1 MNQQKHLILLLP
13 TLCLSLG
20 ACTKH
25 APEDTVNSEESSSDV
40 PSIVTGK
47 YFVKDGKSDYQ
58 IVVPETAD
66 ANVLFASSE
75 LQYFV
80 ERSTGVTLPIV
91 KDSTLSSFDGHYFS
105 LGQTTFWEHADLT
118 LALDLGQTGY
128 SFHTIGESYY
138 LNARQGS
145 GVYCGV
151 YDFLEDQI
159 DLEMYTADEVAYT
172 QVSEIPL
179 YSYQKEFHPLFDMRQ
194 IMLKHISTNSLYE
207 RRMRLHHDLGLGKW
221 AAFAHTT
228 ISKFLP
234 YSKYG
239 ADHPDWYNEGATQVC
254 YSNPEVVKAM
264 AEEMKNAIVAN
275 PEATYIQMGHEDNLD
290 MCYCENCIK
299 ERDKYGGYGGQELE
313 FTNKL
318 EEIIDPWL
326 HANYPERSMKYV
338 FFAYQTSQ
346 EPPAKWDEAK
356 QSYVPL
362 SSDFRINDN
371 VMVMYCPI
379 DLDFSK
385 KMSDPKNAAQ
395 KKQLQGWGDLFKYA
409 GHPGEIYIWTYSIQ
423 AVCGLVP
430 MNNYGVYE
438 DHYKFFSD
446 MGATAMLDQSFY
458 MSGVPGFEAMRA
470 YTQAKLQ
477 YSLKESYADLEKD
490 FMAHYYGEAEAK
502 VYDYYR
508 ALRAY
513 FAHLAATQE
522 IGAYVM
528 TNLYLTQYWTFEV
541 LDRFLT
547 MLFDAEKSIAGLA
560 ESNPDRY
567 RTLLGRIRVEE
578 VFPLYMLFRFYMNE
592 LSQEQKE
599 QYWNLLNDACVDF
612 EVVSAREGSV
622 DVASSLQTWR
632 ASIFGA

>member
-1 MNQQKHLILLLP
+1 MNKSKNLVLLLS
-13 TLCLSLG
+13 TLCLS
-20 ACTKH
+20 ACSCAGQPPLTS
-25 APEDTVNSEESSSDV
+25 EDSKTSSDV
-40 PSIVTGK
+40 PAVDTGK
-47 YFVKDGKSDYQ
+47 YFVQDGKSDYQ
-58 IVVPETAD
+58 IVVPSDAD

-91 KDSTLSSFDGHYFS
+91 KDVTLPSKEGHFFS
-105 LGQTTFWEHADLT
+105 LGSTTLWEDSGLT
-118 LALDLGQTGY
+118 LAKDLGQTGY
-128 SFHTIGESYY
+128 SFQTVGESLY
-138 LNARQGS
+138 LNSRQGS

-151 YDFLEDQI
+151 YDFLQEQI
-159 DLEMYTADEVAYT
+159 GLEMYTAEEIDYKEV
-172 QVSEIPL
+172 SSIPL
-179 YSYQKEFHPLFDMRQ
+179 LSYQKEFHPLFDMRQ
-194 IMLKHISTNSLYE
+194 ILLKHISTNSLYE

-228 ISKFLP
+228 ITKFLP

-239 ADHPDWYNEGATQVC
+239 AAHPDWYNEGATQVC
-254 YSNPEVVKAM
+254 YSNPEVVVAM
-264 AEEMKNAIVAN
+264 AEEMKNAIVGN
-275 PEATYIQMGHEDNLD
+275 PQATYIQMGHEDNLD
-290 MCYCENCIK
+290 MCYCASCVA
-299 ERDKYGGYGGQELE
+299 EREKYGGYGGQELE

-318 EEIIDPWL
+318 QEILDPWL

-346 EPPAKWDEAK
+346 EPPAKWNDATS
-356 QSYVPL
+356 SYVPI

-379 DLDFSK
+379 DVDFSR

-395 KKQLQGWGDLFKYA
+395 HKQLQGWGDLFKYA
-409 GHPGEIYIWTYSIQ
+409 GHSGEMYIWAYSIQ
-423 AVCGLVP
+423 AKCGLVP

-438 DHYKFFSD
+438 DHYKFYAD

-477 YSLKESYADLEKD
+477 YSLDVSYADLEKD
-490 FMAHYYGEAEAK
+490 FMKHYYGEAEAK
-502 VYDYYR
+502 IYDYYR

-513 FAHLAATQE
+513 FAHLTATQG

-528 TNLYLTQYWTFEV
+528 SDLYLDQFWPYEV
-541 LDRFLT
+541 LDRFLE
-547 MLFDAEKSIAGLA
+547 MLFDAEKSVEGLKA
-560 ESNPDRY
+560 TDPDRY
-567 RTLLGRIRVEE
+567 ETLLKRIRVEE
-578 VFPLYMLFRFYMNE
+578 IFPLYMLFRFYMNE
-592 LSQEQKE
+592 LSQKQKE

-612 EVVSAREGSV
+612 GVVSSMEGSF
-622 DVASSLQTWR
+622 DIATTLQTWGT
-632 ASIFGA
+632 SIFGA